1 MFDCRMKIGSDI
13 FNFFVYYKNDDDTSK
28 RVLNLDEQLQQ
39 RWIAEA
45 AHFTW
50 VLLEEKKVRETREEW
65 TEFSWLGITHN

>member
-1 MFDCRMKIGSDI
+1 MRIGSDTV
-13 FNFFVYYKNDDDTSK
+13 NFFVFYKNDDDTSK

-50 VLLEEKKVRETREEW
+50 VLLEEKKTR
-65 TEFSWLGITHN
+65 